1 MRKCRLFRWAHIRKG
16 GHRFDRDANPQ
27 IGQKYFPPFSFILKP
42 INLLLTPGTQ
52 PVSSSS
58 SHNKITAAGL
68 LITLGIIYGDI
79 GTSPLYVMKSIV
91 GLGVIDKDVILG
103 AISCVFWTI
112 TLQTTIKYVL
122 ITLRADNK
130 GEGGIFSLYT
140 LVRRRKTP
148 WLVFPALIG
157 GSTLLADGII
167 TPPISVASAVEGL
180 RAINPDI
187 PTIPIVLGIIT
198 ALFFIQR
205 FGTNCVG
212 KFFGPV
218 MLLWF
223 GMLGFLGVVSIGGD
237 FGVFR
242 AINPMYAADLLILHP
257 GGFWLLGAV
266 FLCTTGAEAL
276 YSDLGHCGKKNVRAT
291 WGFVKLTLL
300 LNYFGQGAYLIR
312 HDGEMLNGANPFFE
326 LMAPWFLPIGI
337 GIATFAAIIASQ
349 AMISGSFTLI
359 NEAIRL
365 NFWPKVRVVYPS
377 DIRGQLY
384 IPSLNWLLYSG
395 CVAVV
400 LYFEE
405 SSRMEAAYG
414 LAIVTTFIMTTI
426 LLTNYLILYNYPKW
440 IAYLLLPVYLTI
452 EISFMIANLDKFT
465 HGGWVTMLIASIL
478 MTVMI
483 VLYYSRKIRNSLVE
497 FVKLDEFLPLL
508 EKLSNDTSIPK
519 YSTHLVYLTS
529 ANYANEIEEKV
540 VYSILY
546 KQPKRADI
554 YWFVHVDVLDEPYT
568 LEYKVTQIMKG
579 KLIRVD
585 FKIGFRIDPR
595 INIMF
600 RHVVEELVRNK
611 EVDIVSRYPSL
622 GNRGLTGD
630 FRFVVMEKFLSVDNE
645 LPWMQKIVMDLYFLL
660 KRGALPE
667 EKAFGL
673 DTSSVSVEKVPLIVN
688 PVSDLKIHRIQ

>member
-1 MRKCRLFRWAHIRKG
+1 M
-16 GHRFDRDANPQ
+16 
-27 IGQKYFPPFSFILKP
+27 
-42 INLLLTPGTQ
+42 
-52 PVSSSS
+52 SSST

-68 LITLGIIYGDI
+68 LVTLGIIYGDI

-91 GLGVIDKDVILG
+91 GLGVIDQSVILG
-103 AISCVFWTI
+103 GISCVFWTL
-112 TLQTTIKYVL
+112 TFQTTIKYVI

-130 GEGGIFSLYT
+130 GEGGIFSLYA

-157 GSTLLADGII
+157 GATLLSDGII
-167 TPPISVASAVEGL
+167 TPPISVASAIEGL
-180 RAINPDI
+180 QAIQPDI
-187 PTIPIVLGIIT
+187 PTIPIILGIIT
-198 ALFFIQR
+198 GLFMIQR
-205 FGTNCVG
+205 FGTNLVG
-212 KFFGPV
+212 KFFGPI
-218 MLLWF
+218 MLIWF
-223 GMLGFLGVVSIGGD
+223 SMLGILGVISISHD
-237 FGVFR
+237 WTIFR
-242 AINPMYAADLLILHP
+242 AINPSYGYDLLVLHP

-266 FLCTTGAEAL
+266 FLCTTGGEAL
-276 YSDLGHCGKKNVRAT
+276 YSDLGHCGKHNVRVS
-291 WGFVKLTLL
+291 WGFVKLCLL
-300 LNYFGQGAYLIR
+300 LNYFGQGAYLIE
-312 HDGEMLNGANPFFE
+312 HHGETLNGTNPFYL
-326 LMAPWFLPIGI
+326 LMAPWFLPF
-337 GIATFAAIIASQ
+337 GIAIATVAAVIASQ

-365 NFWPKVRVVYPS
+365 NFWPKVKVIYPS
-377 DIRGQLY
+377 DVRGQLY
-384 IPSLNWLLYSG
+384 IPSINWLLYVG
-395 CVAVV
+395 CVIVV
-400 LYFEE
+400 LYFGE
-405 SSRMEAAYG
+405 SSKMEAAYG

-426 LLTNYLILYNYPKW
+426 LLTNYLLVYNYPKW
-440 IAYLLLPVYLTI
+440 MAYLLLPFYLTI
-452 EISFMIANLDKFT
+452 EIAFLIANLDKFS
-465 HGGWVTMLIASIL
+465 HGGWVTLLIASIL
-478 MTVMI
+478 ITVMI

-497 FVKLDEFLPLL
+497 FVKVDEFLPLL
-508 EKLSNDTSIPK
+508 EKLSDDTSIPK

-585 FKIGFRIDPR
+585 FRIGFRIDPR

-611 EVDIVSRYPSL
+611 EVDIISRYPSL

-645 LPWMQKIVMDLYFLL
+645 LPWMQKIIMDLYFLL

-688 PVSDLKIHRIQ
+688 PVTDLKIHRIQ